1 MSHNSD
7 NVGGLE
13 CREGLSFIDPTH
25 VFIGAW
31 ADGRHPTV
39 YRTVDGGKTWSG
51 VDLPDPP
58 DFQTGPGF
66 SLRAGLVKKFGSA
79 LYVIA
84 WGKQP
89 GGIPDRQYMFRS
101 TDDGATWSWLV
112 KVPSRYIAMVTESRW
127 LMLLAP
133 GQSMESTN
141 AGQQW
146 HPFASDFITDTPVG
160 GPQIVFAD
168 SQVGYAEGRGALQR
182 TIDGGLHW
190 VRIVTPRGY
199 LPAPTPPTVA
209 SSTRANPSP
218 AASNPSPVALL
229 PVTDPGFTCRLAVG
243 TGWFGSDSTGGFVA
257 VPRGAFH
264 RDLAAPTVI
273 GSGLAFDA
281 PFSRWVAAKPEVISS
296 DGSKY
301 AWIERQGET
310 SNHLLH
316 VTEVSGG
323 SDRSYAVGP
332 AQATDSEGHFAPVPV
347 ALAVTQ
353 DSVFLTYG
361 WEGTWSVWRLDL
373 GNGSLAKIT
382 GLPSPSY
389 GAGAIWLELQ
399 RGPNQVG
406 MYSDGDTLA
415 RLDLKSGAVQDWFH
429 RDNVVVRYL
438 GVDQDGNPWAQA
450 ITFRTMDPRVPEI
463 WRVRGPG
470 QADLVLSGQQFSR
483 VITDKHGT
491 WFANESGVY
500 LYSGGRLQRVSSA
513 SVGEVVGPCV

>member
-1 MSHNSD
+1 MTKLGAPSSNVVWASVGGAHYRSTNRGDTWESLSGAPVYPGLKEISFIDAQQGYLVGPIQEQCTGADTEVWHTYDANGWYWVGMWRMSHNSD
-7 NVGGLE
+7 NVGSLE

-101 TDDGATWSWLV
+101 TDDGATWSWLM

-141 AGQQW
+141 GGQQW
-146 HPFASDFITDTPVG
+146 HLYGSDFITDTEVG

-190 VRIVTPRGY
+190 VRIATPRGY

-209 SSTRANPSP
+209 SSARTNPADCRNEP
-218 AASNPSPVALL
+218 AGGWLTYSSTQWAYSVDYPADWCNLGDFGVPEAPKYFASENVSAPLL
-229 PVTDPGFTCRLAVG
+229 MSAAGIWL
-243 TGWFGSDSTGGFVA
+243 SLSA
-257 VPRGAFH
+257 VPGACQPLRGIKQVYDQMVLKVAGQEVTRTYGLFSPGQSESLVMIH
-264 RDLAAPTVI
+264 AAI
-273 GSGLAFDA
+273 AHAGSCYKF
-281 PFSRWVAAKPEVISS
+281 E
-296 DGSKY
+296 
-301 AWIERQGET
+301 
-310 SNHLLH
+310 
-316 VTEVSGG
+316 
-323 SDRSYAVGP
+323 
-332 AQATDSEGHFAPVPV
+332 
-347 ALAVTQ
+347 
-353 DSVFLTYG
+353 FLTLNKPAGDKYLA
-361 WEGTWSVWRLDL
+361 TADKMIT
-373 GNGSLAKIT
+373 SLK
-382 GLPSPSY
+382 
-389 GAGAIWLELQ
+389 
-399 RGPNQVG
+399 
-406 MYSDGDTLA
+406 
-415 RLDLKSGAVQDWFH
+415 
-429 RDNVVVRYL
+429 
-438 GVDQDGNPWAQA
+438 
-450 ITFRTMDPRVPEI
+450 
-463 WRVRGPG
+463 
-470 QADLVLSGQQFSR
+470 FS
-483 VITDKHGT
+483 
-491 WFANESGVY
+491 
-500 LYSGGRLQRVSSA
+500 
-513 SVGEVVGPCV
+513 